1 MRTIV
6 FSDTHIGA
14 GPLDDCDAELDEH
27 ITAFLREQGVL
38 HPPVEL
44 IANGDLLDFV
54 QALPYEDPDLRARSS
69 VKPHVSLCFTE
80 PQSRIKLKG
89 IAQAHPNI
97 FCALGDFIR
106 ANARN
111 TLVIL
116 PGNHDPDFFWSG
128 IRADFCDLLGLRC
141 KSDRKRIRFHLQ
153 RRYRPSHLRHVWI
166 EHGNQYDKCN
176 KFTVRGRP
184 RWSAQC
190 PPIFPDVDGRPRL
203 LECVGTQFL
212 HRFLNRLEVS
222 YPFVDN
228 VKPFS
233 RFLNTFGLSALH
245 PRYGTLKAAA
255 AVWSLLRALGATR
268 LDQIGD
274 VLTTS
279 ELVDGGERS
288 HPLQV
293 YVETMSDDDI
303 AMLRR
308 CLTESNCPLGD
319 QPLEMEIM
327 QEDRADLCMA
337 LLAEHNGDYDYVA
350 DDSSDVLGFGGQA
363 STLTLVGGFL
373 EDESAVL
380 SRAAKRLLV
389 RRDVS
394 LVVMGHT
401 HEALVRPQGIM
412 YYNTGCWVRNCALE
426 PGVRHSW
433 ALLNGG
439 SCADFPYELTYLEI
453 HDGGPENVRLE
464 VYASR

>member
-27 ITAFLREQGVL
+27 ITAFLRKQGAL

-44 IANGDLLDFV
+44 VANGDLLDFV
-54 QALPYEDPDLRARSS
+54 QALPYEDPALRARSS
-69 VKPHVSLCFTE
+69 AKPSVPLCFTE
-80 PQSRIKLKG
+80 PQSRLKLKG
-89 IAQAHPNI
+89 IAHAHPNI

-106 ANARN
+106 ANTRN

-116 PGNHDPDFFWSG
+116 PGNHDPDFFWPRV
-128 IRADFCDLLGLRC
+128 RADFCDLLGLRS
-141 KSDRKRIRFHLQ
+141 KSDEKRVRFHLDGQ
-153 RRYRPSHLRHVWI
+153 YRPPHLQRVWI

-176 KFTVRGRP
+176 RFTVNDRP
-184 RWSAQC
+184 RWSAEC
-190 PPIFPDVDGRPRL
+190 PPILPDVDGCPRL

-212 HRFLNRLEVS
+212 HRFLNRLEVN

-228 VKPFS
+228 VKPLS
-233 RFLNTFGLSALH
+233 RFLITFGLSALH

-255 AVWSLLRALGATR
+255 AVWSLMRALGTTR
-268 LDQIGD
+268 LGQFGD
-274 VLTTS
+274 VLAIP
-279 ELVDGGERS
+279 ELDDGGERG
-288 HPLQV
+288 HPLQE
-293 YVETMSDDDI
+293 YVETMSAEDI

-327 QEDRADLCMA
+327 REDCADMCME
-337 LLAEHNGDYDYVA
+337 LLAEHNGDYDYIA
-350 DDSSDVLGFGGQA
+350 DSSLDVLGLGGQT
-363 STLTLVGGFL
+363 STLTLAGGLL

-389 RRDVS
+389 REDVA

-401 HEALVRPQGIM
+401 HEALVRPQGTM
-412 YYNTGCWVRNCALE
+412 YYNTGCWVRNCVLE
-426 PGVRHSW
+426 PGVRYSW
-433 ALLNGG
+433 ALLNRG
-439 SCADFPYELTYLEI
+439 SSADFPYKLTYLEI
-453 HDGGPENVRLE
+453 SDDVKNVGLE
-464 VYASR
+464 IYASR